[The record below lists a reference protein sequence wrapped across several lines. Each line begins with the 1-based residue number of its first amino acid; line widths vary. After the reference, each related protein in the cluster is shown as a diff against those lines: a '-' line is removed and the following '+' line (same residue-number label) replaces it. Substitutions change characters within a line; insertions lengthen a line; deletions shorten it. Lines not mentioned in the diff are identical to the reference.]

1 VTQIGR
7 ATPERKNNVMSQ
19 SRQSPSVVA
28 ILLRHFGLGTALI
41 VAAAAALL
49 FSDPRWKHEQR
60 SADAP
65 KKVAMINYVSVPV
78 LEVSEAGV
86 LAGLKEAGF
95 VDGQNIAIK
104 HYSAEGDRSTAIMIA
119 KEAVGSD
126 FDMIFTLSTPV
137 LQAVAN
143 ANVETQRTHVF
154 TLSTDPWGAGV
165 GISRENHAQHPP
177 YMTGQGSLQPV
188 ASLFRLAREANPQL
202 KKVGVAWNPAESNS
216 EASTVMARAV
226 CKKLNIELVE
236 VTVDSSSAVQ
246 DAAKA
251 LVSREVEAIW
261 AGGDAT
267 VAPALDSLVAAA
279 RDGGIP
285 VFTNM
290 PTDVKQ
296 GALFSLG
303 ADYYEVGHASGLLAA
318 RVLKGADP
326 ATIPVDNYAPEVLAL
341 NMIARDTFQS
351 KWKFAADWPKRAKL
365 IVDQTG
371 AHQQQPDA
379 QAPAKP

>member
-1 VTQIGR
+1 
-7 ATPERKNNVMSQ
+7 MSQ

-28 ILLRHFGLGTALI
+28 TLLRHFGLGTVLI
-41 VAAAAALL
+41 VAAAAVLL
-49 FSDPRWKHEQR
+49 FSDPRWKREQR
-60 SADAP
+60 AADAP

-95 VDGQNIAIK
+95 VDGKNIAIT

-165 GISRENHAQHPP
+165 GISRENHSQHPP

-188 ASLFRLAREANPQL
+188 ASLFRLAREANSQL

-216 EASTVMARAV
+216 EASTVMARAI

-303 ADYYEVGHASGLLAA
+303 ADYYEVGHAGGLLAA

-351 KWKFAADWPKRAKL
+351 KWKFGADWPKRAKL
-365 IVDQTG
+365 IVDQAG
-371 AHQQQPDA
+371 AHQQQQA
-379 QAPAKP
+379 EMQAPAKP